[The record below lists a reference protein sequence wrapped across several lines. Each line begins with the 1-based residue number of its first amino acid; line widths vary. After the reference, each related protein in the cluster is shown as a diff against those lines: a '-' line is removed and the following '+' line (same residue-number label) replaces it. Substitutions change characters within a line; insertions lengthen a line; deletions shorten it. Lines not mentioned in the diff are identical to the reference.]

1 MSALKQ
7 SDVRR
12 SFSPEFKWQV
22 VQESKAK
29 LLSASALARK
39 YDVNTNQ
46 LFRWVREAQLGKALW
61 VRRAH
66 GEQALPAA
74 STPFLPVCVQA
85 TEAPPAVHQGAITV
99 SFRSGHQLVLH
110 QATPDMLRQLVVALS
125 C

>member
-1 MSALKQ
+1 MSALNP

-22 VQESKAK
+22 VQESKAR

-46 LFRWVREAQLGKALW
+46 LFRWVRDAQAGKALW
-61 VRRAH
+61 VRRAK
-66 GEQALPAA
+66 GEQQALPSA

-85 TEAPPAVHQGAITV
+85 T
-99 SFRSGHQLVLH
+99 
-110 QATPDMLRQLVVALS
+110 
-125 C
+125 

>member
-1 MSALKQ
+1 MSALKP

-22 VQESKAK
+22 VQESKAR

-46 LFRWVREAQLGKALW
+46 LFRWLREAQLGKALW

>member
-1 MSALKQ
+1 MSALKP

-22 VQESKAK
+22 VQESKAR

-61 VRRAH
+61 VRRAQ
-66 GEQALPAA
+66 GEQALPSAP
-74 STPFLPVCVQA
+74 TPFLPVCIQA
-85 TEAPPAVHQGAITV
+85 AEALPTMHQGAITV
-99 SFRSGHQLVLH
+99 SLRSGHQLVLH
-110 QATPDMLRQLVVALS
+110 QATPDMLRQLVAELS
-125 C
+125 

>member
-1 MSALKQ
+1 MSALKS

-22 VQESKAK
+22 VQESKAR

-46 LFRWVREAQLGKALW
+46 LFRWVREAQLGRALW
-61 VRRAH
+61 VRRAK
-66 GEQALPAA
+66 GEQARSAVPTA
-74 STPFLPVCVQA
+74 FLPVCVQA
-85 TEAPPAVHQGAITV
+85 AEAPPAVHQGAITV

-110 QATPDMLRQLVVALS
+110 QATPDMLRQLVAALS
-125 C
+125 

>member
-1 MSALKQ
+1 MSALKP

-22 VQESKAK
+22 VQESKSR

>member
-1 MSALKQ
+1 MSALKP

-22 VQESKAK
+22 VQESKAR

-110 QATPDMLRQLVVALS
+110 QATPDMLRQLVVPLS

>member
-1 MSALKQ
+1 MSVLKP

-22 VQESKAK
+22 VQESKAR

-61 VRRAH
+61 VRRAQ
-66 GEQALPAA
+66 GEQALPLVP
-74 STPFLPVCVQA
+74 TPFLPVCVQA
-85 TEAPPAVHQGAITV
+85 AEALPTVHQGAITV
-99 SFRSGHQLVLH
+99 SFCSGHQLVLH
-110 QATPDMLRQLVVALS
+110 QATPDMMR
-125 C
+125 

>member
-1 MSALKQ
+1 MSALKP

-22 VQESKAK
+22 VQESKAR

-61 VRRAH
+61 VRRAQ
-66 GEQALPAA
+66 GEQALPSA
-74 STPFLPVCVQA
+74 STPFLPVCIQA
-85 TEAPPAVHQGAITV
+85 AEALPAVHQGAITV

-125 C
+125 

>member
-1 MSALKQ
+1 MSVLKP

-22 VQESKAK
+22 VQESKAR

-46 LFRWVREAQLGKALW
+46 LFRWLREAQLGKALW
-61 VRRAH
+61 VSRAH

-85 TEAPPAVHQGAITV
+85 TEAPPAVHQGAITL